1 MQEIYM
7 IMIHGQPLHQVIF
20 SLIGVNI
27 NIRNIEKRSKFHL
40 NNLSLLVYQTKRKKN
55 KSKKKRNKNK
65 TATGK
70 RRKRYIPRDIKQT
83 TNTIEN
89 SSTDKSLPTAKFSLK
104 EGQPGYDVDEEIQL
118 YDIEEDNKIALDDD
132 DLLDMVIF
140 DLNPY
145 QTFSLNISSS
155 VFEMFW

>member
-20 SLIGVNI
+20 LHIRVNI
-27 NIRNIEKRSKFHL
+27 NIRNSHFEKRSKFHF

-70 RRKRYIPRDIKQT
+70 RRKRYIPRDIKKR

-89 SSTDKSLPTAKFSLK
+89 SSIDRTPSTTKFGLK
-104 EGQPGYDVDEEIQL
+104 EDQPGFDVDEEIQF
-118 YDIEEDNKIALDDD
+118 YDIEDDNEIGLDGD

-140 DLNPY
+140 DRNPY
-145 QTFSLNISSS
+145 HIFSLKISSFS
-155 VFEMFW
+155 F

>member
-1 MQEIYM
+1 M

-20 SLIGVNI
+20 LHIRVNI
-27 NIRNIEKRSKFHL
+27 NIRNFEKRSKFHF

-70 RRKRYIPRDIKQT
+70 RRKRYIPRDIKKT

-89 SSTDKSLPTAKFSLK
+89 SSIDKTPSTAKFGLK
-104 EGQPGYDVDEEIQL
+104 EDQPGFDVDEEIQF
-118 YDIEEDNKIALDDD
+118 YDIEDDNEIGLDGD

-140 DLNPY
+140 DRNP
-145 QTFSLNISSS
+145 FSLNISSFC
-155 VFEMFW
+155 FEMF

>member
-1 MQEIYM
+1 M
-7 IMIHGQPLHQVIF
+7 
-20 SLIGVNI
+20 
-27 NIRNIEKRSKFHL
+27 
-40 NNLSLLVYQTKRKKN
+40 YQTKRKKN

-89 SSTDKSLPTAKFSLK
+89 SSIDKTPPTVKFGLK
-104 EGQPGYDVDEEIQL
+104 EGQPGFDVDEEIQL
-118 YDIEEDNKIALDDD
+118 YDIEEDNEIALDDD

-140 DLNPY
+140 DRNPY
-145 QTFSLNISSS
+145 QIFIFDTF
-155 VFEMFW
+155 

>member
-1 MQEIYM
+1 M

-27 NIRNIEKRSKFHL
+27 NLRITLSYFEKRSKFHF

-70 RRKRYIPRDIKQT
+70 RRKRYIPRDIKQK

-89 SSTDKSLPTAKFSLK
+89 SSIDKTPPTARFGLK
-104 EGQPGYDVDEEIQL
+104 ESQPGFDVDEEIQL
-118 YDIEEDNKIALDDD
+118 YDIEDDNEIALDDD

-140 DLNPY
+140 DRNPY
-145 QTFSLNISSS
+145 QTFSLNISSF
-155 VFEMFW
+155 VFEMF

>member
-1 MQEIYM
+1 M
-7 IMIHGQPLHQVIF
+7 
-20 SLIGVNI
+20 
-27 NIRNIEKRSKFHL
+27 
-40 NNLSLLVYQTKRKKN
+40 YQTKRKKN

-89 SSTDKSLPTAKFSLK
+89 SSIDKTPPTVKFGLK
-104 EGQPGYDVDEEIQL
+104 EGQPGFDVDEEIQL
-118 YDIEEDNKIALDDD
+118 YDIEEDNEIALDDD

-140 DLNPY
+140 DRNPY
-145 QTFSLNISSS
+145 HIFSLNISSFC
-155 VFEMFW
+155 FEMFS